1 MGILETIIIVLP
13 SVLSVCVSGVYAY
26 IALKKLKEPPK
37 DEVWANTERMISS
50 KLNEMDADE
59 FARLYLLLKFFKEHP
74 EDLKG
79 FDSIEDAMNA
89 KSGARHKEPQ

>member
-1 MGILETIIIVLP
+1 MEFLLTVIAVVTAITSSISTIVHTVIT
-13 SVLSVCVSGVYAY
+13 Y
-26 IALKKLKEPPK
+26 KKSKEPPK
-37 DEVWANTERMISS
+37 DEVWETAERMISS

-89 KSGARHKEPQ
+89 KSGARDKEPQ